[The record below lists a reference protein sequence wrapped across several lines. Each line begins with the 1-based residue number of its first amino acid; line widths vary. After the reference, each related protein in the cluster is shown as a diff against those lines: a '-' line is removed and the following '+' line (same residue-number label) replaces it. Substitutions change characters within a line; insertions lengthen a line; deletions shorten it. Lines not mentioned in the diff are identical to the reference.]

1 MAAIATHGQAP
12 FQQRI
17 QTNNSIPPS
26 FILLLNDP
34 NGLQL
39 ETTDLLQ
46 LSNALLF
53 MDTKLRDHVKISSQV
68 RNLGNI
74 HSVFSDEIR
83 MLDSMGIHTVRL
95 ISQEYYKH
103 THGDKHLKSEI
114 FESLRNIS
122 NNELEKLHRSI
133 NKTLESAYAILS
145 EQDKTSI
152 LFHEEIAFLQ
162 KGGYHRRL
170 FLFGK
175 VCYEDDEMRITL
187 EFLNQKK
194 KELKSE
200 IIGET
205 TALELVLEDLWDQ
218 SGKQR

>member
-1 MAAIATHGQAP
+1 MILFYPLRLLYISIISILALCLAHPRKACSFILGAIVASYFFGTVDNIIALVLPFKPFHFLFFHLKSISRYLFSALITKIWDLIKQLPKNISQIILTASSFGMAAIATHGQAP

-26 FILLLNDP
+26 FILLLNHP

-74 HSVFSDEIR
+74 HSVFSYEIR

-95 ISQEYYKH
+95 ISQEVSRSL
-103 THGDKHLKSEI
+103 DLSLLKC
-114 FESLRNIS
+114 N
-122 NNELEKLHRSI
+122 
-133 NKTLESAYAILS
+133 
-145 EQDKTSI
+145 
-152 LFHEEIAFLQ
+152 
-162 KGGYHRRL
+162 
-170 FLFGK
+170 
-175 VCYEDDEMRITL
+175 
-187 EFLNQKK
+187 
-194 KELKSE
+194 
-200 IIGET
+200 
-205 TALELVLEDLWDQ
+205 
-218 SGKQR
+218 